1 MDRKRFGI
9 IQRPLLTEKTT
20 RMQEAGNQYV
30 FAVEPSANKHEIADA
45 VQKLFGVKVES
56 VRTQAHMGKVRRM
69 GRFSGRRPDWK
80 KAIVTLAEGESIE
93 FYDTV

>member
-1 MDRKRFGI
+1 MDRKRYRI

-20 RMQEAGNQYV
+20 RMQDAGNQYV

-45 VQKLFGVKVES
+45 VRKLFGVEVKS
-56 VRTQAHMGKVRRM
+56 VRTQSHMGKVRRM
-69 GRFSGRRPDWK
+69 GRFAGRRPDWK

-93 FYDTV
+93 IYDTL